1 MGEGV
6 NMSATTF
13 YDGLGTDY
21 EVYGAILG
29 FDWKSDT
36 PRTCHIPPPALLARG
51 PLALGANGS
60 KKDHLLNAAES
71 VCAAAAKAQ

>member
-21 EVYGAILG
+21 EGYGAILG
-29 FDWKSDT
+29 FDWKF
-36 PRTCHIPPPALLARG
+36 
-51 PLALGANGS
+51 
-60 KKDHLLNAAES
+60 
-71 VCAAAAKAQ
+71 